1 MLAAVIDTHALIWYL
16 YGDPRLSSRAKEFI
30 FRAND
35 SGNQVAVSSISL
47 IEMVYLIEKRRIA
60 AESLSL
66 VAANLN
72 DPDNLL
78 TEAILNVDVARALSR
93 ISVVQIPDMPDR
105 IIAATALHLNVPVI
119 SRDAKIASSDIQTI
133 W

>member
-47 IEMVYLIEKRRIA
+47 VEMVYLIEKRRIA

>member
-47 IEMVYLIEKRRIA
+47 VEMVYLIEKRRIA

-78 TEAILNVDVARALSR
+78 TEAILNVDVARALPR